1 MCTLSTDYEKK
12 RETARNLSM
21 LNSTAATLIITIT
34 NICMKMKFI
43 SERNMV
49 LLCYSSNMAAVS
61 TLYKPGFYMIAENV
75 ESD

>member
-21 LNSTAATLIITIT
+21 LNSAAATLIITIT

-61 TLYKPGFYMIAENV
+61 TLCKPGFYMIAENV